1 MSVEQTYQNW
11 SSIMPIELPIHPD
24 SLRLIRSLCEG
35 EDSPFYPLFQNLFQM
50 PIILDTNVIIS
61 DLLWLAK
68 KRKNPD
74 VMPKLLNILVCGT
87 LKAYAPAFLLEELD
101 KNLPRLSEEH
111 GIPLEIFNKHWDEY
125 RPYIELVEVEEATEE
140 EIAQAQDPKDL
151 PYIKVQRKIGA
162 KIYTEDTDISAMSGE
177 VTNKAIIICLNEYSQ
192 YATVEYSI
200 KIIGVSSVLIT
211 QGMIIGVAEI
221 VKILS
226 KQGQK
231 LPSWA
236 LSIVALMIILA
247 VAHPKSRTVLL
258 SWIKKFPTER
268 FLESFVSL
276 MEVSVMLMDKHY
288 QAQEKATKILED
300 NFLMIT
306 DGSQT

>member
-11 SSIMPIELPIHPD
+11 ASTIPIELSSQPD
-24 SLRLIRSLCEG
+24 SLKLIRSLCEG
-35 EDSPFYPLFQNLFQM
+35 EDSPFFSLFQNLFQM
-50 PIILDTNVIIS
+50 PIILDANVIIS

-101 KNLPRLSEEH
+101 KNLPLLSEEH
-111 GIPLEIFNKHWDEY
+111 GIPLDTLNKHWEEY

-151 PYIKVQRKIGA
+151 PYIKVQQKIGA
-162 KIYTEDTDISAMSGE
+162 KIYTKDTDISAMNGQA
-177 VTNKAIIICLNEYSQ
+177 TNKAIIICLNEYSQ
-192 YATVEYSI
+192 CATVEYSI
-200 KIIGVSSVLIT
+200 KIMGVSSVLIT
-211 QGMIIGVAEI
+211 QGMITGVAEI

-231 LPSWA
+231 LPPWA
-236 LSIVALMIILA
+236 LSIMALMVILA
-247 VAHPKSRTVLL
+247 VAHPKSRAVLL
-258 SWIKKFPTER
+258 SWIKKFPAER
-268 FLESFVSL
+268 FLEACMSL
-276 MEVSVMLMDKHY
+276 MEVSVMLADKHY
-288 QAQEKATKILED
+288 QAQEKAAKILED
-300 NFLMIT
+300 NFLTIT
-306 DGSQT
+306 DSSQI